1 MTLKARELMNQDPKT
16 VTVDAT
22 VHEVAI
28 LLAQKSIC
36 AVPVLDEGVLV
47 GIITEGDLIDRV
59 KQVHLPTL
67 INILDAVIP
76 IGGNHQYEED
86 LRKVAACKA
95 SEIMTPTLISVDP
108 ESDLTKV
115 ATVLGEQHI
124 SVVPVVGEGRLL
136 GLIDKSDV
144 IRGMLQSNDA

>member
-1 MTLKARELMNQDPKT
+1 MTLTARDIMNSDPPT
-16 VTVDAT
+16 VTVHAT
-22 VHEVAI
+22 VHEVAV
-28 LLAQKSIC
+28 LLAQKNIC

-67 INILDAVIP
+67 INILDAVISV
-76 IGGNHQYEED
+76 GGSHQFEED

-95 SEIMTPTLISVDP
+95 SEIMTPTLISVGPDA
-108 ESDLTKV
+108 DLRKI
-115 ATVLGEQHI
+115 ATVLAEQHV
-124 SVVPVVGEGRLL
+124 SVVPVVGEERLL

-144 IRGMLQSNDA
+144 IRGMLLSNEA